1 MMARC
6 FTHADRQQINFCY
19 WSCYMWRWKPKLRA
33 VNSNPL
39 TLSPPSAHCHSLPS
53 AFDECR
59 LFAIN
64 QQSCCRPHPPSP
76 CISITCCCECVR
88 VGSRHRMKGESRRW
102 KQLKSTTRWMVW
114 PNRSIS
120 WFQLCFLCVKADF
133 VDYLNDAQK
142 HFIHFVSLPNPLI
155 LCVICFY

>member
-1 MMARC
+1 MHSWNVYSSCPAADMMARC

-76 CISITCCCECVR
+76 CISITCCCELSGSEVDTGWK
-88 VGSRHRMKGESRRW
+88 GSRGVESNWSRRLVEW
-102 KQLKSTTRWMVW
+102 FGQTGPSLDFNSAFSVLKQIL
-114 PNRSIS
+114 
-120 WFQLCFLCVKADF
+120 
-133 VDYLNDAQK
+133 
-142 HFIHFVSLPNPLI
+142 LI
-155 LCVICFY
+155 I